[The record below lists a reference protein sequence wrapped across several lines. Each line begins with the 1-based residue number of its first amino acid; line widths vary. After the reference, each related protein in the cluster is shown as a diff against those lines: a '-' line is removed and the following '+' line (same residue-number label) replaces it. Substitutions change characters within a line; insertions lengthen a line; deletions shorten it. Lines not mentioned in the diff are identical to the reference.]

1 MAFRLLFVPSAH
13 KRHANCTLIFRDMPY
28 SGFEG
33 MAWVNQQ
40 TGRNDYVRKHNPAVI
55 YDANTSPERL
65 AKNKNLTEF
74 YSDLEA
80 KKLPQW
86 MVSDFFL

>member
-1 MAFRLLFVPSAH
+1 
-13 KRHANCTLIFRDMPY
+13 MPY

-33 MAWVNQQ
+33 MAWINQQ
-40 TGRNDYVRKHNPAVI
+40 TKANDYVRKHNPAVI
-55 YDANTSPERL
+55 YDANTSPDRL

-86 MVSDFFL
+86 MVSDFSLYKLVQF

>member
-1 MAFRLLFVPSAH
+1 M
-13 KRHANCTLIFRDMPY
+13 
-28 SGFEG
+28 
-33 MAWVNQQ
+33 NQQ
-40 TGRNDYVRKHNPAVI
+40 TQANDYVRKHNPAVI
-55 YDANTSPERL
+55 YDANTSAERL

-86 MVSDFFL
+86 MVSDFVSHEYLCNADNSFSLSRLT